1 MSRFQTGPL
10 TTHSFAWQRVGLVL
24 SLSLLAAPLA
34 PAVTPTMAHADEV
47 SSVTQVEAVHAEGAQ
62 THADAQAVAFDES
75 ADNGESKSETVS
87 TPSVKTGEEAESEAI
102 TTAPSATPSAASTD
116 SEESTSPTEA
126 SQDETEA
133 GVKATNAGAE
143 LISATSSHET
153 EDETVNPLEVA
164 SAEDM
169 QAPLTDAA
177 LAVEHATNSDAAS
190 QERAASDAPETNQ
203 IIPDVTI
210 LYEADNGDETVKTD
224 VIHEGSVV
232 LPSAESMNM
241 KAPAGTVFGGWYVP
255 DQTTV
260 HFYKAGDTLTL
271 SKEKADTLIA
281 EKTPLTLY
289 ALWLDP
295 DQQEDATLG
304 VAKTPVFFT
313 SQPENGGTLSDE
325 VVYVPDSQET
335 VMDSV
340 VAQPHEGYVFA
351 GWYKDGEKIS
361 EDDVLDPAT
370 IDGVIS
376 TDETSA
382 QPAVICASFVPESE
396 TDTQEAVPDLST
408 WRDPDSIARAQGL
421 DEQAADG
428 NEDEGPTPEDPNDER
443 NTDKDTINEPSMD
456 DPELIDQAAQSLD
469 DPKFNENATQISDP
483 ADNDLVT
490 DPTDPTNIEG
500 NDNNVTSDGTPGST
514 PTTNTSAATTKTT
527 TTTPYSSYSH
537 YTASTPYKSTYTGT
551 TGTTGT
557 TGSSTYKASSY
568 TPATSSSTYG
578 YSYNAARSAQLAQT
592 SDNAIVAL
600 VVFIAGFVVAAV
612 GLAIMAFR
620 NRGHKHDA

>member
-1 MSRFQTGPL
+1 MSRFETGPL

-34 PAVTPTMAHADEV
+34 PAVAPTMAQADEGP
-47 SSVTQVEAVHAEGAQ
+47 SATQVEAVHTEGTQA
-62 THADAQAVAFDES
+62 HADAQALAFSES
-75 ADNGESKSETVS
+75 ADSGESGSETVS
-87 TPSVKTGEEAESEAI
+87 AQSEKTEEQAGSEAA
-102 TTAPSATPSAASTD
+102 TTTPSATSSDA
-116 SEESTSPTEA
+116 EEHTSPAEA
-126 SQDETEA
+126 LQDKTEA
-133 GVKATNAGAE
+133 GVNETNVGTDLA
-143 LISATSSHET
+143 SAISSHDVE
-153 EDETVNPLEVA
+153 EGAINPLEVA
-164 SAEDM
+164 NAEEM

-177 LAVEHATNSDAAS
+177 LATEHATNSEAAS
-190 QERAASDAPETNQ
+190 QERAASDASETNQ
-203 IIPDVTI
+203 AIPDVTI

-232 LPSAESMNM
+232 LPSAESMSM

-260 HFYKAGDTLTL
+260 HFYKAGDTLNL
-271 SKEKADTLIA
+271 SKEKVDTLIA

-313 SQPENGGTLSDE
+313 SQPEDGGTLSDE

-340 VAQPHEGYVFA
+340 VAQPHEGYTFA

-361 EDDVLDPAT
+361 EDDVLDPTT

-376 TDETSA
+376 TDKTAA
-382 QPAVICASFVPESE
+382 QPAVICASFVPTSE
-396 TDTQEAVPDLST
+396 ADAQETAPDLST

-469 DPKFNENATQISDP
+469 DPKFNENAKQISDP

-490 DPTDPTNIEG
+490 DPTDPTNTEG

-514 PTTNTSAATTKTT
+514 PTTNTSATTTKTTT

-537 YTASTPYKSTYTGT
+537 YTASTPYKSTYKGTTST

-557 TGSSTYKASSY
+557 STYKASSY